1 MKNQSQTSSI
11 LVFLGPP
18 AWEKFSLG
26 QKKAAKKQ
34 NMKNDLKQDFNF
46 LGDGTSNYRFRLFI
60 DSWTF
65 SINDDRL

>member
-46 LGDGTSNYRFRLFI
+46 
-60 DSWTF
+60 
-65 SINDDRL
+65 